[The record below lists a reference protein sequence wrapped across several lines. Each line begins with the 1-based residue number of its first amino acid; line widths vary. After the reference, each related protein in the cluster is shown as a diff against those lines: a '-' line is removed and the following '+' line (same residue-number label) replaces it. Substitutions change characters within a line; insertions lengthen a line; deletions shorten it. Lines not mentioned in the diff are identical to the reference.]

1 MQNSTELN
9 IAIAQERLAE
19 FIKTLERELSV
30 EIVVND
36 SVHGATYL
44 MDSPSV
50 HFEQKGTL
58 ADFNERLD
66 Q

>member
-19 FIKTLERELSV
+19 FIKTLEKELSV

-36 SVHGATYL
+36 SIHGATYL

-58 ADFNERLD
+58 SDFNNRLD